1 MAITKV
7 VGAWPEVID
16 EAVVTTTMIHDRAV
30 TRAKLEYP
38 TEDVTLTYLAAIN
51 KIRHFPHS
59 STWPGGH
66 EVLTYDSF
74 TDKAVEIQL
83 RDQSCAVGRGDGVD
97 DEYVIDLDSGKSTE
111 DFFMYKVVSGTQTT
125 LASESIDI
133 GTNHIYLCKLSIS
146 GSTIKG
152 YRDDMTTEKISATDT
167 DLTSGYFGFR
177 FKSDYHALSGLDT
190 FLRAPSSPLPKPL
203 AVIEV
208 EVTGK
213 GTEEDPIRPQLPQ
226 DLRDPKELG
235 LNINK
240 PQINLKSITWG
251 AIDYK
256 GGNTMIIAIYKH
268 GADYLDPKRFE
279 DVLAIAKNK
288 WKVPSNV
295 QEAEEIWKELKKAN
309 PDMIA
314 GKHSI
319 AYHLLGD
326 ENVEPCSVADFYH
339 GNMIEDNKIKGV
351 PEWELRRT
359 LLRWKDR
366 LEKARINAELKEK
379 HMKKLEECLKR

>member
-1 MAITKV
+1 MPQIVSGIWGKV
-7 VGAWPEVID
+7 RTDDIL
-16 EAVVTTTMIHDRAV
+16 DRAV

-38 TEDVTLTYLAAIN
+38 TEDVSFAYLAVIN
-51 KIRHFPHS
+51 KIKVDS
-59 STWPGGH
+59 SAIGYTGG
-66 EVLTYDSF
+66 VVTDDSF
-74 TDKAVEIQL
+74 TDKAVQCIAVATLSKQLGRFVDGDNSYIQT
-83 RDQSCAVGRGDGVD
+83 QYTG
-97 DEYVIDLDSGKSTE
+97 ESTA
-111 DFFMYKVVSGTQTT
+111 DHNISKRVSGTNTT
-125 LASESIDI
+125 LATESVDL
-133 GTNHIYLCKLSIS
+133 NSWEAYLYKFAIS
-146 GSTIKG
+146 GSTLSS
-152 YRDDMTTEKISATDT
+152 YRNDMSTAKITTTDT
-167 DLTSGYFGFR
+167 DLTSGSFGYR
-177 FKSDYHALSGLDT
+177 WNGNQIAGPLELTVKLV
-190 FLRAPSSPLPKPL
+190 APSSPLPKPL
-203 AVIEV
+203 AVV
-208 EVTGK
+208 EVPVIGK

-235 LNINK
+235 LNLNK
-240 PQINLKSITWG
+240 PQINLKSVTWG

-268 GADYLDPKRFE
+268 GADYLDPNRFE
-279 DVLAIAKNK
+279 EVVKMAQNK
-288 WKVPSNV
+288 FKVPNSV
-295 QEAEEIWKELKKAN
+295 QEAEQLHKELRKAN

-314 GKHSI
+314 GKHTV

-326 ENVEPCSVADFYH
+326 ENIEPCSVADFYH

>member
-1 MAITKV
+1 MPQIVSGIWGKV
-7 VGAWPEVID
+7 RTDDI
-16 EAVVTTTMIHDRAV
+16 IDRAV

-38 TEDVTLTYLAAIN
+38 TEDVSFAYLAVIN
-51 KIRHFPHS
+51 KIKVDS
-59 STWPGGH
+59 EAIGKDGG
-66 EVLTYDSF
+66 VVAADSF
-74 TDKAVEIQL
+74 TDKAVQYIAVATLSKAIGRFVDGDNTYIQEHYTNESTADHKIYI
-83 RDQSCAVGRGDGVD
+83 R
-97 DEYVIDLDSGKSTE
+97 SG
-111 DFFMYKVVSGTQTT
+111 GTSTT
-125 LASESIDI
+125 LATESVDLANA
-133 GTNHIYLCKLSIS
+133 TAYLYKFVIS
-146 GSTIKG
+146 GSTLSG
-152 YRDDMTTEKISATDT
+152 YRDDMSTAKITATDT
-167 DLTSGYFGFR
+167 TISSGYFGYR
-177 FKSDYHALSGLDT
+177 WNGNQIAGPLELTVKLV
-190 FLRAPSSPLPKPL
+190 APSSPLPKPL
-203 AVIEV
+203 AVV
-208 EVTGK
+208 EVPITGK
-213 GTEEDPIRPQLPQ
+213 GIDEDPIRPQLPQ

-235 LNINK
+235 LNLNK
-240 PQINLKSITWG
+240 PQINLKSVTWG

-268 GADYLDPKRFE
+268 GAPYLDPKRFE

-314 GKHSI
+314 GKHTI

-326 ENVEPCSVADFYH
+326 ENIEPCSVADFYH

-359 LLRWKDR
+359 LLKWKDR

-379 HMKKLEECLKR
+379 HMKKLEVCLKR

>member
-1 MAITKV
+1 MPQIVSGIWGKV
-7 VGAWPEVID
+7 RTDDIL
-16 EAVVTTTMIHDRAV
+16 DRAV

-38 TEDVTLTYLAAIN
+38 TEDVTFAYLGILGKVQSDEGTAYRYHMLTL
-51 KIRHFPHS
+51 
-59 STWPGGH
+59 
-66 EVLTYDSF
+66 DSF
-74 TDKAVEIQL
+74 TDKAVK
-83 RDQSCAVGRGDGVD
+83 G
-97 DEYVIDLDSGKSTE
+97 YVNLSTYYVFFVRYSDSDNFYELVNRTGASTA
-111 DFFMYKVVSGTQTT
+111 DFCIEKVVGGTSTT
-125 LASESIDI
+125 LATESVDLSS
-133 GTNHIYLCKLSIS
+133 TTYLEMFSVS
-146 GSTIKG
+146 GSTLKAF
-152 YRDDMTTEKISATDT
+152 RSDMTTPKLTATDT
-167 DLTSGYFGFR
+167 DLTSGYVGFTLAY
-177 FKSDYHALSGLDT
+177 SNNDSNGNPALHELK
-190 FLRAPSSPLPKPL
+190 APATQLPKPL
-203 AVIEV
+203 AIIEC
-208 EVTGK
+208 EITGK

-235 LNINK
+235 LNLNK
-240 PQINLKSITWG
+240 PQINLKSVTWG

-295 QEAEEIWKELKKAN
+295 QEAEQLHKELRKVN

-314 GKHSI
+314 GKHTV

-326 ENVEPCSVADFYH
+326 ENIEPCSVADFYH

-366 LEKARINAELKEK
+366 LERARINAELKDN
-379 HMKKLEECLKR
+379 HLKKLNECLKK

>member
-1 MAITKV
+1 MPQIVSGIWGKV
-7 VGAWPEVID
+7 RTDDI
-16 EAVVTTTMIHDRAV
+16 IDRAV

-38 TEDVTLTYLAAIN
+38 TEDVSFAYLAVIG
-51 KIRHFPHS
+51 K
-59 STWPGGH
+59 
-66 EVLTYDSF
+66 LTELAETGNYWWGVVTADSF
-74 TDKAVEIQL
+74 TDKAVKNTQYVGIPGQVIRHVDKDNKYWTRFNTGASTADYILYKTVGGTSSEL
-83 RDQSCAVGRGDGVD
+83 GHEAV
-97 DEYVIDLDSGKSTE
+97 DLTG
-111 DFFMYKVVSGTQTT
+111 GQTQ
-125 LASESIDI
+125 II
-133 GTNHIYLCKLSIS
+133 KLSAS
-146 GSTIKG
+146 GSTIEA
-152 YRDDMTTEKISATDT
+152 YRDDMTSPKISVTDT
-167 DLTSGYFGFR
+167 DISSGQYGCWPADN
-177 FKSDYHALSGLDT
+177 KAHLADT
-190 FLRAPSSPLPKPL
+190 NFVYLLPPSSSLPKPL
-203 AVIEV
+203 AVVEV
-208 EVTGK
+208 EITGK
-213 GTEEDPIRPQLPQ
+213 GTEEDPIRPQLPE

-240 PQINLKSITWG
+240 PQINLKSITYG

-288 WKVPSNV
+288 WKVPANV

-314 GKHSI
+314 GKHTV

-326 ENVEPCSVADFYH
+326 ANIEPCSVADFYH

-366 LEKARINAELKEK
+366 LERARISSELKDK
-379 HMKKLEECLKR
+379 HMRKLNECLKR

>member
-1 MAITKV
+1 MPQIVSGIWGKV
-7 VGAWPEVID
+7 RTDDI
-16 EAVVTTTMIHDRAV
+16 IDRAV

-38 TEDVTLTYLAAIN
+38 TEDVAFAYLAAIN
-51 KIRHFPHS
+51 KTRLLEIPAER
-59 STWPGGH
+59 GGA
-66 EVLTYDSF
+66 VLSYDSF
-74 TDKAVEIQL
+74 TDKAIKTTVSAEL
-83 RDQSCAVGRGDGVD
+83 YYSFSRVVDGNNFYWNAIYTGASTAD
-97 DEYVIDLDSGKSTE
+97 FSIGKT
-111 DFFMYKVVSGTQTT
+111 
-125 LASESIDI
+125 
-133 GTNHIYLCKLSIS
+133 IS
-146 GSTIKG
+146 GSHTSLATENVDLSNKRSYLVMFSVSG
-152 YRDDMTTEKISATDT
+152 STLKAYRSDMTTAKISATDT
-167 DLTSGYFGFR
+167 DLSEGYFGAGWRGEYRAFVDIVGG
-177 FKSDYHALSGLDT
+177 KLV
-190 FLRAPSSPLPKPL
+190 APSSPLQKPL
-203 AVIEV
+203 VVIEV
-208 EVTGK
+208 PITGK

-235 LNINK
+235 LNIDK
-240 PQINLKSITWG
+240 PQINLKSITYG

-295 QEAEEIWKELKKAN
+295 QEAEQLHKELRKVN
-309 PDMIA
+309 PDIVA
-314 GKHSI
+314 GKHTV
-319 AYHLLGD
+319 AYHLIGD
-326 ENVEPCSVADFYH
+326 ANIEPCSVADFYH
-339 GNMIEDNKIKGV
+339 GNLIQEQKIKGV

>member
-1 MAITKV
+1 MPQIVSGIWGKV
-7 VGAWPEVID
+7 RTDDI
-16 EAVVTTTMIHDRAV
+16 IDRAV

-38 TEDVTLTYLAAIN
+38 TEDVAFAYLAAIN
-51 KIRHFPHS
+51 KTRLLEIPAER
-59 STWPGGH
+59 GGA
-66 EVLTYDSF
+66 VLSYDSF
-74 TDKAVEIQL
+74 TDKAIKTTVSAEL
-83 RDQSCAVGRGDGVD
+83 YYSFSRVVDGNNFYWNAIYTGASTAD
-97 DEYVIDLDSGKSTE
+97 FSIGKT
-111 DFFMYKVVSGTQTT
+111 
-125 LASESIDI
+125 
-133 GTNHIYLCKLSIS
+133 IS
-146 GSTIKG
+146 GSHTSLATENVDLSNKRSYLVMFSVSG
-152 YRDDMTTEKISATDT
+152 STLKAYRSDMTTAKISATDT
-167 DLTSGYFGFR
+167 DLSEGYFGAGWRGGYRAFVDIVGG
-177 FKSDYHALSGLDT
+177 KLV
-190 FLRAPSSPLPKPL
+190 APSSPLQKPL
-203 AVIEV
+203 VVIEV
-208 EVTGK
+208 PITGK

-235 LNINK
+235 LNIDK
-240 PQINLKSITWG
+240 PQINLKSITYG

-295 QEAEEIWKELKKAN
+295 QEAEQLHKELRKVN
-309 PDMIA
+309 PDIVA
-314 GKHSI
+314 GKHTV
-319 AYHLLGD
+319 AYHLIGD
-326 ENVEPCSVADFYH
+326 ANIEPCSVADFYH
-339 GNMIEDNKIKGV
+339 GNLIQEQKIKGV

>member
-1 MAITKV
+1 MPQIVSGIWGKV
-7 VGAWPEVID
+7 RTDDI
-16 EAVVTTTMIHDRAV
+16 IDRAV

-38 TEDVTLTYLAAIN
+38 TEDVFFIYWMAIGKAEPTPIGGSN
-51 KIRHFPHS
+51 IPMV
-59 STWPGGH
+59 ST
-66 EVLTYDSF
+66 DSF
-74 TDKAVEIQL
+74 TDKALRYNTVATSAVYGQRASASEDSMYEHIQ
-83 RDQSCAVGRGDGVD
+83 DTT
-97 DEYVIDLDSGKSTE
+97 KSTA
-111 DFFMYKVVSGTQTT
+111 DSYLRKRVAGSSTV
-125 LASESIDI
+125 LASESVDLSA
-133 GTNHIYLCKLSIS
+133 GTVYRYKYVVS
-146 GSTIKG
+146 GSSLSV
-152 YRDDMTTEKISATDT
+152 YRNDFSSAKISATDT
-167 DLTSGYFGFR
+167 DLASGR
-177 FKSDYHALSGLDT
+177 ISSGRGSGSYQDT
-190 FLRAPSSPLPKPL
+190 TVLGIYIQAPSSPLPKPL
-203 AVIEV
+203 AVV
-208 EVTGK
+208 EVPITGK

-235 LNINK
+235 LNLNK
-240 PQINLKSITWG
+240 PQINLKSVTWG

-268 GADYLDPKRFE
+268 GAPYLDPKRFE

-288 WKVPSNV
+288 RKVPSNV

-314 GKHSI
+314 GKHTV

-339 GNMIEDNKIKGV
+339 GNLIQEQKIKGV

-366 LEKARINAELKEK
+366 LEKARISSELKDK
-379 HMKKLEECLKR
+379 HLSKLRECLKK